1 MRRTVIIFEQIVDD
15 DESCQMTISGEQNGH
30 NIFSEEFDLESKDD
44 YLNLL
49 PIITK
54 DIEGSKK
61 RFSISIIR
69 KLLSILIRSKKKE
82 GKLLSSDSQKEL
94 KFQIAGMNTIRQF
107 ERLANVKFDES
118 QFSTLREFQQY
129 IRELML
135 TKDNK
140 KLMTTL

>member
-1 MRRTVIIFEQIVDD
+1 MRRTQIIIEQVETDNG
-15 DESCQMTISGEQNGH
+15 CQMEIRGERNC
-30 NIFSEEFDLESKDD
+30 NPLFSELFDLEEIDD
-44 YLNLL
+44 FINLL
-49 PIITK
+49 PIVTK
-54 DIEGSKK
+54 DIEGNKK
-61 RFSISIIR
+61 RFSISVIR
-69 KLLSILIRSKKKE
+69 KLLSILIKSKKKD
-82 GKLLSSDSQKEL
+82 GKLLSLDSQKDL
-94 KFQIAGMNTIRQF
+94 KFQIVGMNTIRQF